1 MISDL
6 KTKVE
11 YEFLDFIRGGEEL
24 NLITAIDFTGSNG
37 IPRMPNSLHAIK
49 GYGQLNQYQQAMQA
63 VGQIL
68 LDYDDDKLVP
78 MYGFGAKPKFP

>member
-1 MISDL
+1 MITTF

-24 NLITAIDFTGSNG
+24 NLITAVDFTGSNG

-49 GYGQLNQYQQAMQA
+49 GYG
-63 VGQIL
+63 
-68 LDYDDDKLVP
+68 
-78 MYGFGAKPKFP
+78 